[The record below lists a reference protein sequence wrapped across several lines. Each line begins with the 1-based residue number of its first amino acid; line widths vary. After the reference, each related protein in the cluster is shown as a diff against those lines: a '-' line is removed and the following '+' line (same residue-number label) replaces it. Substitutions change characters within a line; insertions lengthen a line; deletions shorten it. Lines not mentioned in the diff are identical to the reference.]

1 MNNEGTLEKMNQMKF
16 LGMVR
21 AFKLFSETGTKE
33 LTADEI
39 IAHLVDAEWDDR
51 YNRRLNRLLRTAKL
65 RYSASVEQIDFT
77 SQRNLNKNDFLRLV
91 GCDWLRKGGSVIV
104 TGSTGSGKSFLA
116 CALGNQACKE
126 GFKTLYFNCLKLFSQ
141 LKLAKA
147 DGSYFREINKI
158 QKQDLIILDDFGLK
172 PLDKQ
177 SRLIL
182 LEILEDRH
190 SMKSTLITSQLPV
203 SSWHELI
210 GDPTIADAIC
220 DRLIHNSQRI
230 ELKAKKSMRQKIKS

>member
-1 MNNEGTLEKMNQMKF
+1 MNNNEGSLEKMNFMK
-16 LGMVR
+16 LHGMVR
-21 AFKLFSETGTKE
+21 AFKLLLETGTND
-33 LTADEI
+33 LTADEV
-39 IAHLVDAEWDDR
+39 IAQLIDAEWDDR
-51 YNRRLNRLLRTAKL
+51 YNRKLERLLRASKF
-65 RYSASVEQIDFT
+65 RYHASIEQADFI
-77 SQRNLNKNDFLRLV
+77 SNRNLNKNIFMRLA
-91 GCDWLRKGGSVIV
+91 GCDWLRKGQSVII
-104 TGSTGSGKSFLA
+104 TGATGAGKSFLA

-147 DGSYFREINKI
+147 DGSYFKEINKI
-158 QKQDLIILDDFGLK
+158 QKQDLIILDDFGLE
-172 PLDKQ
+172 PLDRQ

-190 SMKSTLITSQLPV
+190 GVKSTLITSQLPV

-230 ELKAKKSMRQKIKS
+230 ELKGQNMRKKNNS